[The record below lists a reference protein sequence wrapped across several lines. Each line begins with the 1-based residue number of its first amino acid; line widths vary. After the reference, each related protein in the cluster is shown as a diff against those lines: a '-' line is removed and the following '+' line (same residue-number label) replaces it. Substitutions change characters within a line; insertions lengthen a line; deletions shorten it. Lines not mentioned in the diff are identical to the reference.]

1 MTQFIPLAR
10 FTARS
15 TGEFTGGNPR
25 GDARPFRLG
34 SPSGFSMG

>member
-1 MTQFIPLAR
+1 MTPFIPLAR

-15 TGEFTGGNPR
+15 TGEFTGGNSL